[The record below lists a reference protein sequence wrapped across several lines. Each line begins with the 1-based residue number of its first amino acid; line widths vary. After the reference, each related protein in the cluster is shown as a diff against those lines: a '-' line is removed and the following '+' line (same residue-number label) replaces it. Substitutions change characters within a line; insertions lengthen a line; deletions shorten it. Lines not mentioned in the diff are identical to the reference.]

1 VDRRTFIG
9 TLASGLLAAPLAAE
23 AQSAGTI
30 YRVGLLWP
38 GASAPRPPRL
48 EAFREGLRESGY
60 VEGQNVA
67 IEARSKPSARRIG
80 CTRSCCARR
89 WRRRIRRRPQSRRS
103 WSTCWRDLSR
113 TVTHDQH
120 LEL

>member
-1 VDRRTFIG
+1 MDRRTFIG

-67 IEARSKPSARRIG
+67 IEVRYAEGSERLMSWSAASGRRWSSARSSPG
-80 CTRSCCARR
+80 
-89 WRRRIRRRPQSRRS
+89 
-103 WSTCWRDLSR
+103 
-113 TVTHDQH
+113 
-120 LEL
+120 